1 MRLELTLGRLNLIPA
16 TLFQSLS
23 VSKPFLVAVS
33 KSFFLMLAPD
43 QLVAVAHLK
52 KRIKP
57 RGSNIPISLR
67 TEILNL

>member
-1 MRLELTLGRLNLIPA
+1 MRLELTLGRLNLMPA

-33 KSFFLMLAPD
+33 KSLFLLLAPD

-52 KRIKP
+52 KRKTP
-57 RGSNIPISLR
+57 GV
-67 TEILNL
+67 